1 MSTMEM
7 VSIRLSEHEKDYLIS
22 IADKFNLKKQGSDE
36 FSPTKALKHIL
47 SFCLHNDI
55 DFSKKEDESLT
66 EMRKMIEQIHA
77 SIPHIMYHQNFQ
89 SVVLANKYSDDE
101 LQGIQDGS
109 LQYINNSFAGFQNNK
124 YRHVKSKLN
133 KYGLKTIP
141 LEEGNTL
148 WK

>member
-22 IADKFNLKKQGSDE
+22 IAYKFNLKKQGSDE
-36 FSPTKALKHIL
+36 LSPTKALKHIL

-55 DFSKKEDESLT
+55 DFSKKGDESLT
-66 EMRKMIEQIHA
+66 EMRKMLEQIHA
-77 SIPHIMYHQNFQ
+77 SIPHIMYHQKFQ

-101 LQGIQDGS
+101 LEGIQNGS

-124 YRHVKSKLN
+124 YRYVKSKLN

>member
-1 MSTMEM
+1 M

-22 IADKFNLKKQGSDE
+22 IVDKFNLKKQGSDE
-36 FSPTKALKHIL
+36 LSPTKALKHIL

-89 SVVLANKYSDDE
+89 SVVLANKYTDDE
-101 LQGIQDGS
+101 LQGIQNGS

-124 YRHVKSKLN
+124 YRYVKSRLN

>member
-1 MSTMEM
+1 MANLET
-7 VSIRLSEHEKDYLIS
+7 IS
-22 IADKFNLKKQGSDE
+22 IKVGDREKE
-36 FSPTKALKHIL
+36 FLYDIAEHFKLYKRSSKDLSCTKALQFLIE
-47 SFCLHNDI
+47 FCLQNNINPTIKDDNDLHEI
-55 DFSKKEDESLT
+55 
-66 EMRKMIEQIHA
+66 RKMIEQIHA
-77 SIPHIMYHQNFQ
+77 SVPHIMYHQNFQ

-124 YRHVKSKLN
+124 YRYVKSKLN

>member
-1 MSTMEM
+1 M

-36 FSPTKALKHIL
+36 LSPTKALKHIL

-55 DFSKKEDESLT
+55 DFSKKEDESLA

-101 LQGIQDGS
+101 LQGIQNGS

-124 YRHVKSKLN
+124 YRYVKSKLN